1 LWITQLQ
8 NQPQNESYNKLIY
21 IMSNTQKKIIYHL
34 LAEIQLFKV

>member
-21 IMSNTQKKIIYHL
+21 IMSNNYTKEETEQ
-34 LAEIQLFKV
+34 